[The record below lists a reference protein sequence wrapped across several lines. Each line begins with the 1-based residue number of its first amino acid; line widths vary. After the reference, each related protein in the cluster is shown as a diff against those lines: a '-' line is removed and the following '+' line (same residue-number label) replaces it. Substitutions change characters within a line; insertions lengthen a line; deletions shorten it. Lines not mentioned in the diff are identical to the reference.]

1 MMKKLLKIFIYL
13 LVFIFSIIA
22 FLPKESF
29 YNLLEKE
36 LEKQQVVISNEIR
49 KEKLFDL
56 DVLNA
61 NIYYQG
67 LNIAKVDE
75 VSFSTYLFY
84 TQIDINNVQISENFT
99 SFVPNLI
106 NNIKLKYSIFNF
118 AKINIEGKG
127 SFGEFIGEFDIFTKK
142 IRIELN
148 ASSLMKNSYSKLLKN
163 MKFENERYIYEY
175 KL

>member
-99 SFVPNLI
+99 SFVSKP
-106 NNIKLKYSIFNF
+106 
-118 AKINIEGKG
+118 
-127 SFGEFIGEFDIFTKK
+127 SFWF
-142 IRIELN
+142 
-148 ASSLMKNSYSKLLKN
+148 LL
-163 MKFENERYIYEY
+163 
-175 KL
+175 LLT